1 LTTLLAGNWFEVG
14 ATFPGSLAKGTTYTL
29 TSLADLTLADL
40 LSEFSVDVEDGL
52 QLAGN
57 RGWVSAVTTWAC

>member
-1 LTTLLAGNWFEVG
+1 MPPRSCHGHCG
-14 ATFPGSLAKGTTYTL
+14 YTL
-29 TSLADLTLADL
+29 TSLADLTLAVPAARISFDL
-40 LSEFSVDVEDGL
+40 EDGL